1 MLNDESLVLRVH
13 SLRLLQLVLGLNQI
27 HYLIVLLALLQVL
40 LEEQELLPLEPLL
53 ERVLLELIANGARW
67 TGQGTLERVLHL
79 PLQIS

>member
-1 MLNDESLVLRVH
+1 MLRVH
-13 SLRLLQLVLGLNQI
+13 NLHLLQLVLGLSQI

-53 ERVLLELIANGARW
+53 E
-67 TGQGTLERVLHL
+67 QVLHP